1 MRVAF
6 LERRDTMDTLLIER
20 LVKGVKNK
28 LSIKEED
35 TRQDNLIK
43 EEVQDLIVEVLEYC
57 KLKEL
62 PKPLGPFV
70 KRQVMKYILSGQ
82 TGIKGTWDEENVKSI
97 SRGDTSVTLLSL
109 KERLTVEEIAIL
121 DKYRPKKVI
130 AR

>member
-1 MRVAF
+1 
-6 LERRDTMDTLLIER
+6 MDTLLIER

-35 TRQDNLIK
+35 TSQDNLIE

-62 PKPLGPFV
+62 PKPLEPFV

-109 KERLTVEEIAIL
+109 KERLTVDEIAIL